1 MSAFEIWLRER
12 KIATPAHGYSWNRPC
27 RLVPDTADATMMKP
41 EWIVWPGMKTI
52 SLFHFKRLTLEPP
65 VLFEHLSG
73 VGLMA
78 FLDYCDFKVIA
89 DGRTTIHE
97 DLRYIHGRS
106 EAMKGNPQVS
116 AVVLAKIEPA
126 EDFNEI
132 RFRTQIP
139 DIYRELLAQMTGA
152 PTVPEQK
159 T

>member
-1 MSAFEIWLRER
+1 VSAFEIWLGER
-12 KIATPAHGYSWNRPC
+12 KIATPTQYSWNQPF
-27 RLVPDTADATMMKP
+27 VPGSAP
-41 EWIVWPGMKTI
+41 SEWHVWPGMKSI
-52 SLFHFKRLTLEPP
+52 GLFYFRRLTLEPP

-73 VGLMA
+73 VGLAA
-78 FLDYCDFKVIA
+78 FLDHCDFKVIG

-126 EDFNEI
+126 EDFNELK
-132 RFRTQIP
+132 FRTQIP
-139 DIYRELLAQMTGA
+139 NIYRELLAQMTGA